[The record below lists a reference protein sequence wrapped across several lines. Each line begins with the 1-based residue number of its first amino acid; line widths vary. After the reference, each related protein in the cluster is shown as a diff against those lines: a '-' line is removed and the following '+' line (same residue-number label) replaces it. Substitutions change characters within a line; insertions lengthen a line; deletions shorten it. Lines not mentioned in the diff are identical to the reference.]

1 MQSFFDRRAPTLD
14 TAQPSIRHIQDL
26 IRREAPVVIRLGDG
40 QECEGVLRWQDLQYF
55 ALDQGDARPLVLIN
69 RDAVSLLRAL
79 A

>member
-26 IRREAPVVIRLGDG
+26 IRREAPVAIRMGDG
-40 QECEGVLRWQDLQYF
+40 HEFAGVLRWQDLQYF

-69 RDAVSLLRAL
+69 RHAVSVLRSL
-79 A
+79 T